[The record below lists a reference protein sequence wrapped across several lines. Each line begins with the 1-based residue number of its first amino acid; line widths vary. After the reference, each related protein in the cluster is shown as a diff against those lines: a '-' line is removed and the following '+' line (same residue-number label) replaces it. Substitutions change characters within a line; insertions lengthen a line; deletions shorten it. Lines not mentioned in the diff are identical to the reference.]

1 MQVSWSNIELQNER
15 VGRKIDCNIH
25 FARSARNGR
34 VDTWFDFVNLRET
47 ARCSSVRE
55 HRISFL
61 ISNSR
66 HAVVAEEIRE
76 RRKMKAE
83 PGYDLDKGG
92 TQNRVFSW
100 SYQASNF
107 ALYFSM
113 SIFPL
118 SRFRSR
124 YRININIGWSTGCIQ
139 VEKSNSQFQTQC
151 IFFIDFNIVS
161 DYTNNRMT
169 EPIKRTT

>member
-1 MQVSWSNIELQNER
+1 MKVSWSNIELQNER

-47 ARCSSVRE
+47 ARCSFVRE
-55 HRISFL
+55 HRVSFL
-61 ISNSR
+61 ILNSR

-83 PGYDLDKGG
+83 PGGYDLDKGG
-92 TQNRVFSW
+92 TQNRVFSWFSW

-139 VEKSNSQFQTQC
+139 VGKSNSQFQTMY
-151 IFFIDFNIVS
+151 FLYRF
-161 DYTNNRMT
+161 
-169 EPIKRTT
+169 